1 MRLFIAVSLDD
12 EIKSLL
18 FTISENLKKKVNTGS
33 FPKISNYHITL
44 LYIGETENTSAVI
57 SALEE
62 INVSPF
68 IISLDEIG
76 RFVGKNESTYWVGL
90 KGQIGM
96 LLCIY
101 ETLKSKL
108 VNLGFAFNHSTF
120 TPHITLARKVVGSDQ
135 LVNLEVPKAT
145 INVSEITLY
154 KSEYKDNTLTYTKLY
169 IKKLK

>member
-1 MRLFIAVSLDD
+1 MRLFIAVSLDE

-18 FTISENLKKKVNTGS
+18 FTLSENLKTKVKDGS
-33 FPKISNYHITL
+33 FSNKANYHITL
-44 LYIGETENTSAVI
+44 LYLGETEECNPVI

-76 RFVGKNESTYWVGL
+76 RFVGKIESTYWVGL
-90 KGQIGM
+90 KGQIDM
-96 LLCIY
+96 LLYIH

-108 VNLGFAFNHSTF
+108 VNLGFALNHSTF

-169 IKKLK
+169 IKELK